1 MNKIKS
7 YIYVTGQD
15 TSGKPKLFITSFPFG
30 LDERWKFLQET
41 EIVLAYS
48 NDELEQIGRD
58 VAHSSLSE
66 VDRLRKDNEELKTLI
81 AEMCTDETDAEEL

>member
-15 TSGKPKLFITSFPFG
+15 TSGKPQLFITSFPFG
-30 LDERWKFLQET
+30 LDERWRLLQET

-48 NDELEQIGRD
+48 DDELEQIGRD
-58 VAHSSLSE
+58 VANASLSE

-81 AEMCTDETDAEEL
+81 AEMCADETDTEEL

>member
-15 TSGKPKLFITSFPFG
+15 TSGKPQLFITSFPFSSG
-30 LDERWKFLQET
+30 DGWRLLQET

-81 AEMCTDETDAEEL
+81 AEMCAGETDVEEL